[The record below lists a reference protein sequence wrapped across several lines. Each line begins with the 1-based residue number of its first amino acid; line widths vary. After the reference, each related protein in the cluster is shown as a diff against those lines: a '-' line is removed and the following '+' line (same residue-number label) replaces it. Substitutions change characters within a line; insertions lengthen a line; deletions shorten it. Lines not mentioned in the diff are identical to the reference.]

1 MRKKIFLLI
10 LSITVVTILAACGF
24 VKREQE
30 KFSGINSSSEKV
42 EVFMPGESEPVEVLS
57 GVEKVEKFFSELN
70 FNDWVISS
78 VSDGT
83 EEAVIYKFYDREM
96 VKLGEE
102 INEQE
107 LFHSGTMIVYANEPK
122 VTFKTK
128 LFSVSLEVP
137 AEDYEKLLQ

>member
-1 MRKKIFLLI
+1 
-10 LSITVVTILAACGF
+10 
-24 VKREQE
+24 
-30 KFSGINSSSEKV
+30 
-42 EVFMPGESEPVEVLS
+42 MPGESEPVEVLS